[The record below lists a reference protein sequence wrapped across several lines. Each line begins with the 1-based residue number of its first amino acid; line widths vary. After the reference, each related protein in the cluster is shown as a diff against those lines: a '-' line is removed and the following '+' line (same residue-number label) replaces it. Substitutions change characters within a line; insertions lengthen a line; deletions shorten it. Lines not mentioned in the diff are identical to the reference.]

1 MQNFKSII
9 FIWVRTYREIFKS
22 ALVYLNDYCNL
33 KTIYHNGSYLLLFEK
48 RNYKVFNFV
57 FQIIPLA
64 LKEAPLLSTARQQAP
79 HPKAKASKL
88 NKRRGGAGL
97 IRGNTVTHFR
107 KALNSKISFNPSTT
121 NVPHHIETNQL
132 I

>member
-22 ALVYLNDYCNL
+22 ALVYVNDYYNL

-64 LKEAPLLSTARQQAP
+64 LKEAPLLSTARQ
-79 HPKAKASKL
+79 
-88 NKRRGGAGL
+88 
-97 IRGNTVTHFR
+97 
-107 KALNSKISFNPSTT
+107 
-121 NVPHHIETNQL
+121 
-132 I
+132 

>member
-22 ALVYLNDYCNL
+22 ALVYLNDYYNL

-64 LKEAPLLSTARQQAP
+64 LKETPLLSTARQ
-79 HPKAKASKL
+79 
-88 NKRRGGAGL
+88 
-97 IRGNTVTHFR
+97 
-107 KALNSKISFNPSTT
+107 
-121 NVPHHIETNQL
+121 
-132 I
+132 

>member
-9 FIWVRTYREIFKS
+9 FILARTYREIFKS
-22 ALVYLNDYCNL
+22 ALVYLNDYYNL

-64 LKEAPLLSTARQQAP
+64 LKEAPLLSTARQ
-79 HPKAKASKL
+79 
-88 NKRRGGAGL
+88 
-97 IRGNTVTHFR
+97 
-107 KALNSKISFNPSTT
+107 
-121 NVPHHIETNQL
+121 
-132 I
+132 

>member
-9 FIWVRTYREIFKS
+9 FILARTYREIFKS
-22 ALVYLNDYCNL
+22 ALVYLNDYYNL

-64 LKEAPLLSTARQQAP
+64 LKETPLLSTARQ
-79 HPKAKASKL
+79 
-88 NKRRGGAGL
+88 
-97 IRGNTVTHFR
+97 
-107 KALNSKISFNPSTT
+107 
-121 NVPHHIETNQL
+121 
-132 I
+132 

>member
-9 FIWVRTYREIFKS
+9 FIWARTYREIFKS
-22 ALVYLNDYCNL
+22 ALVYLNDYYNL

-64 LKEAPLLSTARQQAP
+64 LKETPLLSTARQ
-79 HPKAKASKL
+79 
-88 NKRRGGAGL
+88 
-97 IRGNTVTHFR
+97 
-107 KALNSKISFNPSTT
+107 
-121 NVPHHIETNQL
+121 
-132 I
+132 

>member
-22 ALVYLNDYCNL
+22 ALVYLNDYYNL

-64 LKEAPLLSTARQQAP
+64 LKEAPLLSTARQ
-79 HPKAKASKL
+79 
-88 NKRRGGAGL
+88 
-97 IRGNTVTHFR
+97 
-107 KALNSKISFNPSTT
+107 
-121 NVPHHIETNQL
+121 
-132 I
+132 

>member
-9 FIWVRTYREIFKS
+9 FIWARTYREIFKS
-22 ALVYLNDYCNL
+22 ALVYLNDYYNL

-64 LKEAPLLSTARQQAP
+64 LKEAPLLSTARQ
-79 HPKAKASKL
+79 
-88 NKRRGGAGL
+88 
-97 IRGNTVTHFR
+97 
-107 KALNSKISFNPSTT
+107 
-121 NVPHHIETNQL
+121 
-132 I
+132 